1 MHSLSDV
8 ACCMVGFVLA
18 RYTGLRWSLILFV
31 VVELF
36 LAIWVRDNLTLN
48 VHMLIHPV
56 KAIKQWQMIH

>member
-1 MHSLSDV
+1 
-8 ACCMVGFVLA
+8 MVGFVLA